1 MSIFDQFRFSF
12 VFLGLPEMGPIAI
25 LKTPSGSISFNSW
38 LRCHRIVYFQLQNTK
53 YISKRNKIQ
62 ITPTCRVFDYVF
74 QILVGYF
81 NYWTILQTNP
91 QNNLGFSNALPAARA
106 L

>member
-74 QILVGYF
+74 QILV
-81 NYWTILQTNP
+81 
-91 QNNLGFSNALPAARA
+91 AL
-106 L
+106 